1 MRRLLF
7 PSSYALA
14 VTFVLCGLC
23 QRARA
28 QEPATPSPANAADAG
43 AEAVSPEPASPPGT
57 EAEGAAAAVEEPATP
72 EPPPENPRVL
82 EPPNLGPLN
91 VEPNEA
97 GPRLP
102 DPSQSADRLQQ
113 AAPVVPEK
121 RGWTMPETIFH
132 LHGYMRLRGNYL
144 RDGAL
149 GHQPLYDRL
158 PSNESTVM
166 TPPTA
171 TSPATTTVTPA
182 HTSYDPF
189 PFFAPDDSTTRQ
201 GGTVVAGGCN
211 KASNGTGVGQC
222 DRKGQVSGDMRLR
235 LKPEIHLSDDVRVKA
250 WIDVMDNVGVGTL
263 GYSPGTQPAAL
274 STSSAMRA
282 RRVWGEA
289 RNRDIGELRFGR
301 MGADWGLGIL
311 DNGGDRYGIDSDF
324 STELDRVM
332 GITNLAGFYLMA
344 AYDWASEGKVLGK
357 TQSPSGVPIDQAQRD
372 DRSRFT
378 FAAAHKLDA
387 EVQQSALA
395 RGELV
400 FNYGVYF
407 VYTKQ
412 FLQSVAGPNRTP
424 QTNFADGVTTTGSAD
439 PIADDVNPT
448 GSNSRYV
455 RLGDRTFTP
464 DLWLQLLWNGLR
476 VELEAA
482 FVAGSREGGCPQLLT
497 NAGASNPSKEATE
510 QLNPVTRGSCKY
522 RQLGL
527 ALETEYRLFDERL
540 GIFFNSGYASGD
552 SNAYG
557 LAATNNPNYQRTS
570 SGAGTNRTISTYTF
584 HPDYRVDLILWRTIM
599 QRVAGAYYF
608 KPGVSYDF
616 IRDPYGQLAGAR
628 VDAVYSRASA
638 PKQTWGDSGNLG
650 LELDLSLYYRS
661 EDGPDAM
668 DGFYGMVQYGILFPF
683 QGLDYN
689 FSGAPK
695 SSNAM
700 ILRGVAGIAF

>member
-1 MRRLLF
+1 M
-7 PSSYALA
+7 LA
-14 VTFVLCGLC
+14 VSLVFCGLC
-23 QRARA
+23 QLAHA
-28 QEPATPSPANAADAG
+28 QEPATSSPATEADSA
-43 AEAVSPEPASPPGT
+43 AEASPAEPSRG
-57 EAEGAAAAVEEPATP
+57 EAAASEQAGSSAGEQPAAPPAEPT
-72 EPPPENPRVL
+72 PENPRVL

-91 VEPNEA
+91 VDPET

-102 DPSQSADRLQQ
+102 DPALSADRLKE
-113 AAPVVPEK
+113 AAPVPEK
-121 RGWTMPETIFH
+121 RGWTMPETVFH

-149 GHQPLYDRL
+149 GHSSAYDRL
-158 PSNESTVM
+158 PAADRTNN
-166 TPPTA
+166 
-171 TSPATTTVTPA
+171 
-182 HTSYDPF
+182 DPF
-189 PFFAPDDSTTRQ
+189 VFFSPNDSTS
-201 GGTVVAGGCN
+201 GGPAGNAQPVEGGCN
-211 KASNGTGVGQC
+211 KSANGTVSGKC
-222 DRKGQVSGDMRLR
+222 DKHGQVSGDMRLR

-250 WIDVMDNVGVGTL
+250 WIDVMDNVGLGTL
-263 GYSPGTQPAAL
+263 GYGPGSQPADV

-282 RRVWGEA
+282 RRIWGEA

-324 STELDRVM
+324 STEVDRVM
-332 GITNLAGFYLMA
+332 GLTNLAGFYLMA

-357 TQSPSGVPIDQAQRD
+357 TQTPSGVPIDQAQRD
-372 DRSRFT
+372 DHDRFT

-387 EVQQSALA
+387 DVQQSAVA
-395 RGELV
+395 RGESV

-407 VYTKQ
+407 VYQKQ
-412 FLQSVAGPNRTP
+412 FLQSTA
-424 QTNFADGVTTTGSAD
+424 QTSYADGVNNVPAD
-439 PIADDVNPT
+439 FAASPQGTSMSTA
-448 GSNSRYV
+448 SYQ
-455 RLGDRTFTP
+455 RLNQRTYTP

-482 FVAGSREGGCPQLLT
+482 FVAGRREGGCPRMT
-497 NAGASNPSKEATE
+497 SMASAGVKPWQDAAEAH
-510 QLNPVTRGSCKY
+510 VGSDKGTCKF
-522 RQLGL
+522 RQLGI
-527 ALETEYRLFDERL
+527 ALEMEYRLFDERL
-540 GIFFNSGYASGD
+540 GLFFMSGLASGD

-557 LAATNNPNYQRTS
+557 LAQTNDPQYQRPNS
-570 SGAGTNRTISTYTF
+570 NGSYNRTVSTYQF

-599 QRVAGAYYF
+599 RRVAGAYYF

-628 VDAVYSRASA
+628 IDAIYSRAAAKS
-638 PKQTWGDSGNLG
+638 QTWGDSGNLG

-683 QGLDYN
+683 QGLDYK
-689 FSGAPK
+689 FDGAPK
-695 SSNAM
+695 SQNAM